1 MCNLIFWFKKNTRMI
16 CVICE
21 ICISNLLYYILV
33 YFWKWLF
40 LQPVASH
47 LYSIQTEYC
56 VIQKTSNTT
65 VLCSSSV
72 PKLDANENEFW
83 EIQVFAITW
92 HVQSMN
98 KDQLTQAWTFLNF
111 RPESLNSIQLVQGS
125 FLELKKNQV
134 RILLPLLQIIR

>member
-1 MCNLIFWFKKNTRMI
+1 MI

-33 YFWKWLF
+33 
-40 LQPVASH
+40 H

-83 EIQVFAITW
+83 EIQVFAIT
-92 HVQSMN
+92 
-98 KDQLTQAWTFLNF
+98 
-111 RPESLNSIQLVQGS
+111 
-125 FLELKKNQV
+125 
-134 RILLPLLQIIR
+134 